1 LKRLSSTQED
11 LLSKVPHSQLNPQRS
26 SLKVRKSL
34 ALLGLALSVGTTGA
48 LISQQSSKELKATP
62 VAQSPKTLVNVL
74 AQNSELKYELARA
87 AIASGSWDQSQHG
100 VLTHEVSEDETLWQL
115 TQVYQ
120 VDAAA
125 IAVSNGISAATELQ
139 PGTKLIIPPTNGIIH
154 KVKPGDTLE
163 AIANFYKVS
172 EGDIVKFTSL
182 DSPEFLSV
190 DQPLVIP
197 GNVSTLLS
205 IREEDAKQ
213 RLIAK
218 RQQLQKRLQ
227 DLEGNAVL
235 VSDTVEPIKKLPK
248 YTVYRVKDGDT
259 IEMIA
264 RRYGISQEAILEL
277 NKLESAHWLE
287 LDQELKIPAGK
298 PLPQMQTVASTEES
312 GKLLPIAP
320 AIVSDAETEKVAST
334 SNQPINQTGKQVEQ
348 PGEIGV
354 KVAAATPL
362 APPTS
367 RNQIDP
373 WGSLMQLAGPDLAK
387 DLPTGSTQEELLAL
401 SQPLTSTTASNLP
414 VAAEPVNSPEL
425 ATAVKPAEQVAI
437 AVFPF
442 LQNLQDQGS
451 LSLLEQTATGLGIKP
466 NLPNG
471 SVLPAPEPNLEVAA
485 ATITVAPANPA
496 RAIEQGLEIGGQPI
510 DSQAQP
516 AAEPNVKVSKVA
528 VAPAVPNVSA
538 NAIEQNITTAKAPTT
553 VNQPAAEPA
562 VKLPQIIAAATISP
576 APATAAIE
584 QNIAVTDQLNAPQA
598 LPANEPAVQVAA
610 ASSIPSAVTNPIA
623 DALEQSIKESTPTE
637 VALLPDS
644 EARMTSTEVKRL
656 EVEVKTLEEQVQKA
670 EIEAEAR
677 KQEAIKIAAAG
688 LVPSNGSESKYDPN
702 REAIAEIGNSGLPP
716 ELPQLMASAYL
727 PDVNDYGLSSG
738 YIWPA
743 DGVLTSGFGWRWG
756 RMHAGIDIA
765 APTGTPIWAAASGV
779 VEYAGWNSGGYG
791 NLVEIR
797 HADGT
802 ITRYAHMSAI
812 YVQEGQSV
820 SQTQVIGAIGSTGF
834 STGPHLHFEVRPG
847 GGGAVNPIAYLT
859 GR

>member
-1 LKRLSSTQED
+1 LKRLSSPEED

-62 VAQSPKTLVNVL
+62 VAQSPNTLVSVL

-87 AIASGSWDQSQHG
+87 AIASGSWDENQHG

-163 AIANFYKVS
+163 AIAKFYQVP
-172 EGDIVKFTSL
+172 EGEIVKYTSL

-218 RQQLQKRLQ
+218 RQQLQKRLE
-227 DLEGNAVL
+227 DLEGKAVL
-235 VSDTVEPIKKLPK
+235 VSDAVEPVKKLPK

-259 IEMIA
+259 LEMIA
-264 RRYGISQEAILEL
+264 RRYGISQTAILEL
-277 NKLESAHWLE
+277 NKLDSAHWLE

-298 PLPQMQTVASTEES
+298 PLPQMQTVASTETT

-320 AIVSDAETEKVAST
+320 AIVNDAEVEKVAS
-334 SNQPINQTGKQVEQ
+334 PGKQVDQ
-348 PGEIGV
+348 TGEIGV

-362 APPTS
+362 VPPTS
-367 RNQIDP
+367 SNQIDP

-387 DLPTGSTQEELLAL
+387 DVPTGSTQEEQLAL
-401 SQPLTSTTASNLP
+401 TQPLAVSPGGRLP
-414 VAAEPVNSPEL
+414 VAAEPVASPEQVI
-425 ATAVKPAEQVAI
+425 AVKPAEQVAI

-442 LQNLQDQGS
+442 LQSEGS
-451 LSLLEQTATGLGIKP
+451 VDLLEQAAAGLGIKP
-466 NLPNG
+466 NVA
-471 SVLPAPEPNLEVAA
+471 VLPAPEPSLEVAA
-485 ATITVAPANPA
+485 ATITVTPANPA
-496 RAIEQGLEIGGQPI
+496 QAIEQGLEVGGQPI

-516 AAEPNVKVSKVA
+516 AAEPSVNVPKVA
-528 VAPAVPNVSA
+528 AAPVAPSVAA
-538 NAIEQNITTAKAPTT
+538 NAIEQNITTAKAP
-553 VNQPAAEPA
+553 VNPNQPAAEPA
-562 VKLPQIIAAATISP
+562 VKLPQKVAVATLST
-576 APATAAIE
+576 PATAAIE
-584 QNIAVTDQLNAPQA
+584 QNIAVANQLNPPQA
-598 LPANEPAVQVAA
+598 LPASEPDVKVAVAPSVPAAVA
-610 ASSIPSAVTNPIA
+610 NPIA
-623 DALEQSIKESTPTE
+623 DALEQSIQQSAPTEE
-637 VALLPDS
+637 VALLPES
-644 EARMTSTEVKRL
+644 EARMTSAEVKRL
-656 EVEVKTLEEQVQKA
+656 EAEVQTLEEQVRQA

-677 KQEAIKIAAAG
+677 RQEEIKIAAAG
-688 LVPSNGSESKYDPN
+688 LTPSNGSDSKYDPN
-702 REAIAEIGNSGLPP
+702 REAIAEIGNTGLQP

-743 DGVLTSGFGWRWG
+743 DGILTSGFGWRWG
-756 RMHAGIDIA
+756 RMHQGIDIA
-765 APTGTPIWAAASGV
+765 APTGTPVWAASSGV
-779 VEYAGWNSGGYG
+779 VEYAAWNSGGYG

-802 ITRYAHMSAI
+802 ITRYAHLSAI

-847 GGGAVNPIAYLT
+847 GGGAVNPMAYLS